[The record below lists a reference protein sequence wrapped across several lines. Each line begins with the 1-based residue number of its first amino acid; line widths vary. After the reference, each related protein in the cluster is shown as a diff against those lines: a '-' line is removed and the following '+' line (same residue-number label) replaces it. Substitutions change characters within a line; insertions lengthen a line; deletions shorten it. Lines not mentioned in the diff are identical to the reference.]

1 MNVRERSFWMD
12 SSLERRHSDS
22 LTLCSIWQEAL
33 PTRLIVIDLVALS
46 LLVAG
51 GYWALREADALDWYG
66 VAIFAGFDG
75 VCLLLALEQPPALPL
90 DLALIAAFVPIISLQ
105 PAAAVAAIALGLL
118 IAAAVSAVWRRVR
131 PRTRWRASCGVRALM
146 RTVTVVSALA
156 LAAVGA
162 YMALG
167 GDPPIAVSDTTPT
180 LGGLLRA
187 VAILTAALAVVIVLR
202 QVLAPVSMPRLAL
215 AQAWSLLVAVLTG
228 WSYSPHVNSPGIAAL
243 TVGGVAAALGLI
255 VVVARMQSTLDRRSS
270 ELAVLNWV
278 GHVVTTQP
286 SPEALF
292 EELHRRVE
300 TICDAPI
307 FSIALY
313 DAKRGRVSYPYVRE
327 HGAVRELPDGPP
339 GDSPT
344 ARVIRS
350 RRSLLLA
357 GNAAARAYAEHEC
370 AFPLACY
377 LGIPLIA
384 GDDVIGAI
392 AIQHDTD
399 PHAYGPYERELLEA
413 IAPQAA
419 IALRNARLFE
429 EAQTLSTDLQELVA
443 SSREFSATL
452 DVSALAQSIVR
463 RLHTAASR
471 PVTLLEWNPETS
483 TLQHLAHFPPDFG
496 ELDERLL
503 EEHGATLREQI
514 RSPEPL
520 TLSVEREG
528 AVWQASVMPL
538 IARERPVG
546 MAIIWNQ
553 PADTSSPGA
562 SRLIEGLIH
571 QAAVALQNA
580 QTYSRADASLRE
592 RVIELSAIEV
602 ISRHMSA
609 TLDIETIINDV
620 LAAAMSAIDAALGAC
635 GLVLDEEHF
644 MLVAML
650 DQGGEQMELPVA
662 KHISYGMARRVLLGH
677 ETVVCGDI
685 LAEPD
690 YTPLFEGMRSE
701 LCVPIL
707 REGRSVGLLA
717 FYDPRPNAFTDAQM
731 RFVSTLAEHASIAL
745 ENARLFIDR
754 RRQVE
759 TLVTL
764 RRISTEFLAAAGRE
778 QIAEK
783 IADFARETLRTHC
796 VAVYW
801 VDADDSGTRL
811 APAWEGIAPPD
822 DLVHDVIASGQAAYS
837 VDLDR
842 LPVFHTFMPLPDFE
856 ARACVPIRRGDHTLG
871 VIDVTITDSLCYTQ
885 SEIQALEVLA
895 GQAAVAIES
904 IRLNNIVRA
913 GRDQLQAVLNSTREG
928 ILLFDLKGRLLL
940 VNPAA
945 EEMLGAPLASVVGV
959 HYLDWLRTQRPDQLE
974 ALTGHSLAGLRRYLQ
989 NVIREPGRVMRRQ
1002 FMQQREGGTRYI
1014 DEIGTPVL
1022 DERGETV
1029 IGWMLV
1035 WRDITEE
1042 RKLNDLRQELSSMIV
1057 HDLRSPLTAIIS
1069 SLTLLNDLL
1078 EEDALD
1084 RETLAEVIGI
1094 ARLSSDSMLRLVESL
1109 LDIARLEQNRVALDL
1124 SICHLQDVVDSAY
1137 TAVMSLALE
1146 AEIAIEVNLPDD
1158 LPPVWIDMA
1167 QIHRVLVNLLDNA
1180 LRHTPYGGK
1189 VLIEAER
1196 LQDADAVC
1204 VSVSDSGPGI
1214 PVEARAAV
1222 FEKFSQLDKSAVRGH
1237 KGSGLGLT
1245 FCKLVVEAHGGEIWV
1260 DDAALGGAAFRFT
1273 LPLADNRS
1281 RQTHPAASSGT
1292 NHSH

>member
-22 LTLCSIWQEAL
+22 LTLCSIWQEVL
-33 PTRLIVIDLVALS
+33 PTRLIVVDLVALL

-51 GYWALREADALDWYG
+51 GYWALHEADALNWYG
-66 VAIFAGFDG
+66 VAIFAGLDA

-90 DLALIAAFVPIISLQ
+90 DLILIAVFVPIVSLQ

-118 IAAAVSAVWRRVR
+118 IAVAVSVVWQRVR
-131 PRTRWRASCGVRALM
+131 PRTRGRAICGVRALM
-146 RTVTVVSALA
+146 RTVVMASALG
-156 LAAVGA
+156 LAAVGV
-162 YMALG
+162 YMLLG
-167 GDPPIAVSDTTPT
+167 GDPPIAVSDPTPT
-180 LGGLLRA
+180 LLGLLRA
-187 VAILTAALAVVIVLR
+187 GAVLTAALGVMIALR
-202 QVLAPVSMPRLAL
+202 LALAPVSVPRLAL

-228 WSYSPHVNSPGIAAL
+228 WSYPPHVDSPEIAAL
-243 TVGGVAAALGLI
+243 TMGGVSVALALI
-255 VVVARMQSTLDRRSS
+255 VVVARKQSTLDQRSS

-292 EELHRRVE
+292 EELHRQVE

-357 GNAAARAYAEHEC
+357 GSAAARAYAEHEC

-945 EEMLGAPLASVVGV
+945 EEMLGAQLASVVGV
-959 HYLDWLRTQRPDQLE
+959 HYLDWLRTQRPARLE

-989 NVIREPGRVMRRQ
+989 DVIRDPGRVMRRQ
-1002 FMQQREGGTRYI
+1002 FMQQRESGPRYI
-1014 DEIGTPVL
+1014 DEIGSPVL

-1124 SICHLQDVVDSAY
+1124 SISHLQDVVDSAY

-1146 AEIAIEVNLPDD
+1146 AAIAIDVALPGD
-1158 LPPVWIDMA
+1158 LPPVWIDIA
-1167 QIHRVLVNLLDNA
+1167 QIQRVLVNLLDNA
-1180 LRHTPYGGK
+1180 LRHTPYGGR

-1204 VSVSDSGPGI
+1204 VSVSDSGPGV
-1214 PVEARAAV
+1214 PSEARAAV